1 MMKYIISILIAFFAL
16 PLFAQQQKE
25 ARTVLDKTAATFEKA
40 GGVKA
45 DFRIKVFSKG
55 RQIVDSGGAIQ
66 LKGEKF
72 LLKTPDVTTWFDGKT
87 QWSYL
92 DGSDEVNVST
102 PTAAELQ
109 SMNPYALLY
118 LYQKGFS
125 YRLGSTKV
133 WLGKSVYEVILTATN
148 KQQEL
153 THIKLY
159 IAKDSYQP
167 MRIDAEMRDKTR
179 SEITITSY
187 QAGLNYT
194 DNLFVFNKK
203 QYPNAEIIDLR

>member
-1 MMKYIISILIAFFAL
+1 MKYIISILITFFAL
-16 PLFAQQQKE
+16 PLFAKQQKE

-92 DGSDEVNVST
+92 DRSDEVNVST
-102 PTAAELQ
+102 HTAAELQ

-153 THIKLY
+153 THIKL
-159 IAKDSYQP
+159 
-167 MRIDAEMRDKTR
+167 
-179 SEITITSY
+179 
-187 QAGLNYT
+187 
-194 DNLFVFNKK
+194 
-203 QYPNAEIIDLR
+203 